1 MSAYIGLITIFLFFA
16 TFIKTKV
23 SSKERQELYIARFGM
38 VLIFLLLALKAETVG
53 IDIAGYKSQY
63 KLTLLQEWGDFSHL
77 HFEPGYVATTML
89 FAKLGIPFQCF
100 MAVVYG
106 FWCHAIY
113 SLIKKF
119 SPNAT
124 LSVLIFICYS
134 FLVFSISGVRQTIA
148 MTICLYA
155 FFAFL
160 KKRKCYKLLAILLIF
175 LAISFHDSA
184 VVFGAVLI
192 IMLMKRKVL
201 LPLWSLLTILTILF
215 RAQIWD
221 AVSLIYHTDATEFT
235 MGGNF
240 VFLLG
245 MVVFIGFS
253 YHYQHTKLHPKE
265 PSLPSENPF
274 DFDGF
279 SVRSAFLC
287 VLCFIIFSGGT
298 LLRANMYFT
307 LFFIPSIPHYIS
319 NYNSRTRFILN
330 AAMGVFM
337 ILLFYFET
345 LAINELQLCP
355 YKFFWQE

>member
-53 IDIAGYKSQY
+53 IDIIGYKTQYELMHSQN
-63 KLTLLQEWGDFSHL
+63 WGDFTYY
-77 HFEPGYVATTML
+77 HFEPGYVAATML
-89 FAKLGIPFQCF
+89 FAKLTIPFQGF
-100 MAVVYG
+100 MAVVYA

-113 SLIKKF
+113 SLIKRF

-124 LSVLIFICYS
+124 LSILIFICYS

-160 KKRKCYKLLAILLIF
+160 KKQKRYKMLAVLLILLAM
-175 LAISFHDSA
+175 SFHESA
-184 VVFGAVLI
+184 VVFGVVLI
-192 IMLMKRKVL
+192 IMLMKRKVHL
-201 LPLWSLLTILTILF
+201 LIWMLLTVVTVLF

-221 AVSLIYHTDATEFT
+221 AVFLIYHTDATEFT

-240 VFLLG
+240 IFLLG

-253 YHYQHTKLHPKE
+253 YHYQQTKLHPE
-265 PSLPSENPF
+265 QPSPPSESSF

-298 LLRANMYFT
+298 LLRANMYYT
-307 LFFIPSIPHYIS
+307 LIFIPSIPHYIS
-319 NYNSRTRFILN
+319 KYNSRTRFILN

-355 YKFFWQE
+355 YRFFWQE